1 MSASTLLVGLGNPG
15 ERYANTRHNIG
26 WQVLDALAARHQ
38 LTFRRSE
45 WRTEIARGCIGGRR
59 VLLAKPGQFMNRS
72 GNPTLSLLRYYR
84 IEPARLFV
92 ICDHLDLP
100 LGILRL
106 RAGGGAGGQKGLRD
120 IQERLGSQDFGQL
133 RLGIGRPPGKMDA
146 AAYVLRRFPAEES
159 ILHQIVCERAAA
171 ALECWLAEGIEV
183 AMARFNGS
191 VEETPRLSHRP
202 AAPPRETSPSC

>member
-45 WRTEIARGCIGGRR
+45 WRTEIAHGCIGGRR

-133 RLGIGRPPGKMDA
+133 RLGIGRSPGKMDA
-146 AAYVLRRFPAEES
+146 AAYVLQRFPAEES
-159 ILHQIVCERAAA
+159 ILHQIVYERAAA